1 MLINI
6 VILRINHAIFIIERK
21 KTKQRVL
28 MKRFDK
34 IEQWF
39 IASLDLY
46 LTIPIM
52 QNKIQQILNKNRQV
66 TTKFH
71 Y

>member
-1 MLINI
+1 
-6 VILRINHAIFIIERK
+6 
-21 KTKQRVL
+21 

-39 IASLDLY
+39 IASLYLY

>member
-1 MLINI
+1 
-6 VILRINHAIFIIERK
+6 
-21 KTKQRVL
+21 

-34 IEQWF
+34 IEEWF

-46 LTIPIM
+46 YTIPIM
-52 QNKIQQILNKNRQV
+52 QNKIQQILNKYRQV

-71 Y
+71 YQIIV

>member
-1 MLINI
+1 MKEN
-6 VILRINHAIFIIERK
+6 
-21 KTKQRVL
+21 KTTGTFVL
-28 MKRFDK
+28 MKKFDK

>member
-28 MKRFDK
+28 MKK
-34 IEQWF
+34 
-39 IASLDLY
+39 
-46 LTIPIM
+46 LTIM

-66 TTKFH
+66 TNTFH